1 LTHLD
6 PLKIPAKQSMALP
19 WKIHEVF
26 ASSELETAVQLLA
39 LLMTEIA
46 CVSELY
52 YTLGSSQFPGY
63 KPL

>member
-1 LTHLD
+1 
-6 PLKIPAKQSMALP
+6 MALP

-26 ASSELETAVQLLA
+26 ASSELEMAVQLLA
-39 LLMTEIA
+39 LLMTEI
-46 CVSELY
+46 VYVWELY